1 MDGKTWWENKKLSS
15 FEKYYNFIHQI
26 SLYVIKMAI
35 KKGSFSDTE
44 RFIELW
50 QAEETLEYFIAE
62 T

>member
-1 MDGKTWWENKKLSS
+1 
-15 FEKYYNFIHQI
+15 
-26 SLYVIKMAI
+26 MAI

-44 RFIELW
+44 RFIELR